1 MVIAIVILFFGIRYV
16 IEGFK
21 SSSGSFYMSNFDET
35 TQPVQTLPERVV
47 SSSGPN
53 PPNAMIREKMATTL
67 AEPERASDPYD
78 QSEGELPMEDNMRYP
93 ERSFG
98 PGTENNQTDIAA
110 AGGQASQRVQETHNS
125 ARMYSPEFVQN
136 GGYQDTEVVA
146 NDTLD
151 EHIYAAF

>member
-16 IEGFK
+16 FEGFT

-35 TQPVQTLPERVV
+35 TQPAQTLPERSV
-47 SSSGPN
+47 SPSGPSA
-53 PPNAMIREKMATTL
+53 PNVMLREKMATTL

-98 PGTENNQTDIAA
+98 PGTDNNQTDIV
-110 AGGQASQRVQETHNS
+110 GGQASQKVQETHNS
-125 ARMYSPEFVQN
+125 ARMFSPEFVQN
-136 GGYQDTEVVA
+136 GGYMEDEVVA